1 MHPDHLGP
9 LPFFRFDV
17 LSGQKNLLH
26 GISTR
31 RGGVSAPPYHW
42 LNLGFGTE
50 EDRIVEENYRIVLKA
65 LRLDPNLLIA
75 SKQVH
80 GNEVLVID
88 EWSSSSAGYT
98 PHHMVPHV
106 DALICSAK
114 GPVVMVRIADCVPIL
129 LFDPAREVIAI
140 VHAGWRGTI
149 KGIALKVVRT
159 LKEKVSCLP
168 ENVRAGLGPSIGPCC
183 YTLSE
188 ERVTETKGAL
198 PGAGRFL
205 TRRPR
210 GFTFDLWEANR
221 DQLLAGGLKE
231 SNIETANLCTWCNAH
246 LFYSYRK
253 EGGTTGRFGAFIG
266 MKA

>member
-80 GNEVLVID
+80 GNEVLVMP
-88 EWSSSSAGYT
+88 SSAQ
-98 PHHMVPHV
+98 
-106 DALICSAK
+106 
-114 GPVVMVRIADCVPIL
+114 
-129 LFDPAREVIAI
+129 
-140 VHAGWRGTI
+140 
-149 KGIALKVVRT
+149 
-159 LKEKVSCLP
+159 
-168 ENVRAGLGPSIGPCC
+168 
-183 YTLSE
+183 
-188 ERVTETKGAL
+188 
-198 PGAGRFL
+198 
-205 TRRPR
+205 PR
-210 GFTFDLWEANR
+210 GLSSWYGSPIVCPYCFSIRPER
-221 DQLLAGGLKE
+221 
-231 SNIETANLCTWCNAH
+231 
-246 LFYSYRK
+246 
-253 EGGTTGRFGAFIG
+253 
-266 MKA
+266 

>member
-1 MHPDHLGP
+1 
-9 LPFFRFDV
+9 
-17 LSGQKNLLH
+17 
-26 GISTR
+26 
-31 RGGVSAPPYHW
+31 
-42 LNLGFGTE
+42 
-50 EDRIVEENYRIVLKA
+50 
-65 LRLDPNLLIA
+65 
-75 SKQVH
+75 
-80 GNEVLVID
+80 
-88 EWSSSSAGYT
+88 
-98 PHHMVPHV
+98 
-106 DALICSAK
+106 
-114 GPVVMVRIADCVPIL
+114 
-129 LFDPAREVIAI
+129 VIAI